1 MTSILRL
8 RARRFHAL
16 YAMLTG
22 ETGSVPRKHSDLS
35 DHLSRDV
42 GLPEGR
48 PHERAISHLGI
59 YVFPGRPWRPSSKEG
74 SMI

>member
-8 RARRFHAL
+8 RARRFNAL
-16 YAMLTG
+16 FAMLTG
-22 ETGSVPRKHSDLS
+22 DTASAPLKDTDRSDPPL
-35 DHLSRDV
+35 RDV

-48 PHERAISHLGI
+48 PHERPISHLGN
-59 YVFPGRPWRPSSKEG
+59 YTFPGRSSRLYSKEG